1 MPIKKIKK
9 ISHNGCHAAGAG
21 VTWLFLL
28 STRLAEFINAVGLMS
43 FAITMMVGFD
53 DFIKSHPYR
62 KFTYAS
68 NELFWIAVF
77 ALGLLQFY
85 SMIKFSVKSNQVSG
99 LLLQASAVVWFIFA
113 VTFGLDSPPVT
124 TALPIYLLL
133 SFVTVAAGHKLIS
146 VNKVVEATK

>member
-9 ISHNGCHAAGAG
+9 ISKTSCSAANHS

-28 STRLAEFINAVGLMS
+28 STRLAEFINAVALMAFS
-43 FAITMMVGFD
+43 LTMLAGFD
-53 DFIKSHPYR
+53 KFINSYPYR

-68 NELFWIAVF
+68 NEIFWLAVF

-85 SMIKFSVKSNQVSG
+85 SMIRFSVRSNQVSG
-99 LLLQASAVVWFIFA
+99 LLLQASAFVWFVFA
-113 VTFGLDSPPVT
+113 VTFGLDSPPIPA
-124 TALPIYLLL
+124 ALPLYLLL

-146 VNKVVEATK
+146 VNKVVEASQ